1 MIKTFFIALI
11 FFFIIDVFWIYF
23 VATPMYKQEVSSLME
38 LKIPPALL
46 FYVIFLLGLIF
57 FVVNPNLDNTL
68 LNVFLIGAF
77 FGLVTYGT
85 YDLTV
90 YASMNIFSLK
100 LVVAD
105 ILWGMFLSGA
115 VATLTVF
122 TINKLN

>member
-1 MIKTFFIALI
+1 MIKTFFIALL

-23 VATPMYKQEVSSLME
+23 VATPMHKQEVGSLME
-38 LKIPPALL
+38 LKVLPALI
-46 FYVIFLLGLIF
+46 FYVVFLLGLIF
-57 FVVNPNLDNTL
+57 FVISPNQNNTL

-100 LVVAD
+100 LVIAD

-115 VATLTVF
+115 VAALTVF
-122 TINKLN
+122 TINKIN

>member
-1 MIKTFFIALI
+1 MIKTFFIALL

-23 VATPMYKQEVSSLME
+23 VATPMYKQEIASLME
-38 LKIPPALL
+38 LKVPPALL

-57 FVVNPNLDNTL
+57 FVVNPNQNNTL
-68 LNVFLIGAF
+68 VNVFLIGAF

-85 YDLTV
+85 YDLTI
-90 YASMNIFSLK
+90 YASMNLFSLK

-105 ILWGMFLSGA
+105 ILWGMFLSGT

>member
-1 MIKTFFIALI
+1 MIKTFFIALV